1 MNRSKK
7 MVLLS
12 HCILNANSKVEG
24 LSDYKATIFEIVK
37 IIEDNKLGI
46 IQLPCPEMFVEGI
59 KRWGKVKDQYDT
71 LHYREECRKM
81 LMPIIYQVQSYL
93 GAGYRFVGVIGID
106 GSPSCGV
113 DITCSG
119 DFRGEI
125 SQIEQLDKV
134 IDSLQSID
142 ESGVFM
148 EEFKKLLSAYNIEL
162 PFIGIN
168 ENNVYESIEK
178 VKNFIERN

>member
-1 MNRSKK
+1 MP
-7 MVLLS
+7 
-12 HCILNANSKVEG
+12 
-24 LSDYKATIFEIVK
+24 SD
-37 IIEDNKLGI
+37 
-46 IQLPCPEMFVEGI
+46 
-59 KRWGKVKDQYDT
+59 
-71 LHYREECRKM
+71 HYRSV
-81 LMPIIYQVQSYL
+81 I
-93 GAGYRFVGVIGID
+93 AGYRFVGVIGID

-119 DFRGEI
+119 DFRDEI

>member
-1 MNRSKK
+1 M
-7 MVLLS
+7 
-12 HCILNANSKVEG
+12 
-24 LSDYKATIFEIVK
+24 
-37 IIEDNKLGI
+37 
-46 IQLPCPEMFVEGI
+46 
-59 KRWGKVKDQYDT
+59 
-71 LHYREECRKM
+71 
-81 LMPIIYQVQSYL
+81 
-93 GAGYRFVGVIGID
+93 GVIGID

-119 DFRGEI
+119 DFRDEI

-178 VKNFIERN
+178 VKAFIERN